1 MEKIRAIIADDEKPA
16 RRRLREL
23 LEKQP
28 DIAVVAEC
36 SNGAEAALQIRAL
49 QPDLLLLDVQMPGLD
64 GFGVIGEVGAAHMP
78 ATIFVTAYDQ
88 YALKAF
94 EVSALDYL
102 LKPFSDERFERS
114 LERVLSFVRTRR
126 GDELSH
132 RIISLLDQIQ
142 PKQLQNTAPPL
153 DRLMIKDGGRVL
165 FLRVEEIDW
174 IEAAG
179 VYVQVHTAGKTWLHR
194 ISLSELEAKLD
205 ARQFIRIHRSTI
217 VNLQKVKEL
226 RPHSHGD
233 FLLALRDG
241 TELKLSRSYRQKVEA
256 CLGQSL

>member
-1 MEKIRAIIADDEKPA
+1 MEKIRAIIVDDEKPA

-28 DIAVVAEC
+28 EIAIVAEC
-36 SNGAEAALQIRAL
+36 SNGADAVRKIRAL
-49 QPDLLLLDVQMPGLD
+49 RPDLLLLDIQMPELD
-64 GFGVIGEVGAAHMP
+64 GFGVVEAIGAAQMP
-78 ATIFVTAYDQ
+78 ATIFVTAYDR

-114 LERVLSFVRTRR
+114 LARVLSFVRANRR
-126 GDELSH
+126 EELSH
-132 RIISLLDQIQ
+132 RILSLLGQIQ
-142 PKQLQNTAPPL
+142 PKQTQNTGAPL

-179 VYVQVHTAGKTWLHR
+179 VYVQVHAAGKTWLHR
-194 ISLSELEAKLD
+194 ISLGELEARLD
-205 ARQFIRIHRSTI
+205 ARQFLRIHRSTI
-217 VNLQKVKEL
+217 VNLKRIREL
-226 RPHSHGD
+226 HPHSHGD
-233 FLLALRDG
+233 FLVALHDG

-256 CLGQSL
+256 SLGQSL

>member
-1 MEKIRAIIADDEKPA
+1 MEKIRAIIVDDEKPA
-16 RRRLREL
+16 RHRLREL
-23 LEKQP
+23 LEKRA
-28 DIAVVAEC
+28 DIGAVAEC
-36 SNGAEAALQIRAL
+36 SNGAEAVRQIRAL
-49 QPDLLLLDVQMPGLD
+49 QPDLLLLDIQMPGLD
-64 GFGVIGEVGAAHMP
+64 GFGVVEEIGAAQMP

-114 LERVLSFVRTRR
+114 LERVLSFVSARR
-126 GDELSH
+126 REELSQ
-132 RIISLLDQIQ
+132 RILSLLDQIQ
-142 PKQLQNTAPPL
+142 PEQPNKTSAPL

-165 FLRVEEIDW
+165 FLQVEEIDW

-179 VYVQVHTAGKTWLHR
+179 VYVQIHTAGKTWLHR

-217 VNLQKVKEL
+217 VNLSRIREL

-233 FLLALRDG
+233 FLVALRDG
-241 TELKLSRSYRQKVEA
+241 AELKLSRRYRRKVEA
-256 CLGQSL
+256 SLGQSL